1 MFAGLQVVTEAE
13 RHPGIWPVSVVQG
26 DGETAE
32 DADLIYRALH
42 RLAGECGQLAGL
54 PGQQRLHDVPVRRAR

>member
-1 MFAGLQVVTEAE
+1 M
-13 RHPGIWPVSVVQG
+13 VQG

-42 RLAGECGQLAGL
+42 RLAGECGQLAGYRGSNDYTTFL
-54 PGQQRLHDVPVRRAR
+54 FAGPDE